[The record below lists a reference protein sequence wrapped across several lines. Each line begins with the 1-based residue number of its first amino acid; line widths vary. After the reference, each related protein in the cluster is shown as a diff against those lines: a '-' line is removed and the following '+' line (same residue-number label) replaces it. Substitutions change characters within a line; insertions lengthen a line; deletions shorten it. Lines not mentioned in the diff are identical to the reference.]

1 MNLLEVCCVK
11 IQLEGLL
18 KGSVNLEW
26 GVQGSWRI
34 VSMKETQ
41 LTKSRPCRSNPNDK
55 KGRDKGDRPL

>member
-34 VSMKETQ
+34 VLMKETQ
-41 LTKSRPCRSNPNDK
+41 LTKSWPCQSKPNDK
-55 KGRDKGDRPL
+55 KGRDKGDRRL